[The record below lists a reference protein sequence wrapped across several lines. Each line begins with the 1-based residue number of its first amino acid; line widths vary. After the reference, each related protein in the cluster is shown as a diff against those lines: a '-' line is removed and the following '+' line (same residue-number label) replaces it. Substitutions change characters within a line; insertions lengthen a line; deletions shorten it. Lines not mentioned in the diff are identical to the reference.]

1 MAASTLIRTCI
12 LSFFIMIAFI
22 GSTSADVKLVLIG
35 VAFEKDEVTPL
46 INAKIELVDVQT
58 HQAKEFITKEDGRFY
73 FKLDIDRSYQLS
85 LIGKN
90 GEREDNRL
98 INTESKSTPEVLRT
112 TLSSAG
118 KGMLSRVGDDS
129 KPYTVPSAVPYATSN
144 R

>member
-12 LSFFIMIAFI
+12 LSFLIMIAFI
-22 GSTSADVKLVLIG
+22 GSISADVKLVLIG
-35 VAFEKDEVTPL
+35 VAFEKDEVTPI

-58 HQAKEFITKEDGRFY
+58 HQTKEFITKEDGRFY

-98 INTESKSTPEVLRT
+98 INTESKSAPEVLRT
-112 TLSSAG
+112 TLSYAG
-118 KGMLSRVGDDS
+118 KGMLSRVGDNS